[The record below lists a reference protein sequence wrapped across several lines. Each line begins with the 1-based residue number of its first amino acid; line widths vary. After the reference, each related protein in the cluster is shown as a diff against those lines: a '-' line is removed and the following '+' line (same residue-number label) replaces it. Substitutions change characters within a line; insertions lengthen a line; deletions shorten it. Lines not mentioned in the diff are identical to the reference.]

1 MILLDGTK
9 CRNTYEIGKL
19 VADTV
24 DLRCTHIRLSVFTVL
39 KIFTKLNPKL
49 VREYHTKGP
58 AAFEGLKVAGLTV
71 MAHT

>member
-19 VADTV
+19 VTETI
-24 DLRCTHIRLSVFTVL
+24 DLRCTHIRLSVFTIL

-49 VREYHTKGP
+49 VKEYTVKGP
-58 AAFEGLKVAGLTV
+58 DAFEGLKIAGLTIMV
-71 MAHT
+71 